1 MSHTAG
7 TAARPRQDGPLGRN
21 VAPTSTPLISAIG
34 SKRDVG
40 MVLQPHQHAAP
51 KALPSIKAPTAP
63 QPQIQ
68 KFGRLLDRASDC
80 IAVGG
85 HRGNG
90 QNLINDCGNMVP
102 DTRENTLASFHRAVA
117 NGATFVEF
125 DVQVTSDNVPVIWHD
140 NLVVTG
146 DPLAPTFRMIRDMTL
161 AEFKGLSSSEG
172 FPAAQP
178 LLRRFHR
185 QDGTLMS
192 EYTVWRVVDDAE
204 LPTLADLFNNLPAT
218 VAFDIELKLT
228 TPDDQLYT
236 TPAEVTRMTSA
247 VMATVQLFATQ
258 GRTILFTSF
267 CPCTCKHLKLSQS
280 AYPVM
285 FLSDIGACWHINPQ
299 RTGLLSAIEFAREAG
314 LNGLVVETAELK
326 SQQHMV
332 EVVRDQGLQ
341 LLTFGIDNNDPDW
354 VRKQYFLGVHAAIVD
369 ELPRI
374 GSFAWASATS
384 A

>member
-1 MSHTAG
+1 MQLIFQVS
-7 TAARPRQDGPLGRN
+7 DSS
-21 VAPTSTPLISAIG
+21 VAESEDTHVPC
-34 SKRDVG
+34 R
-40 MVLQPHQHAAP
+40 
-51 KALPSIKAPTAP
+51 
-63 QPQIQ
+63 
-68 KFGRLLDRASDC
+68 
-80 IAVGG
+80 
-85 HRGNG
+85 NG

>member
-1 MSHTAG
+1 M
-7 TAARPRQDGPLGRN
+7 
-21 VAPTSTPLISAIG
+21 
-34 SKRDVG
+34 
-40 MVLQPHQHAAP
+40 
-51 KALPSIKAPTAP
+51 
-63 QPQIQ
+63 
-68 KFGRLLDRASDC
+68 SDC
-80 IAVGG
+80 EMLP
-85 HRGNG
+85 RRNG
-90 QNLINDCGNMVP
+90 QNLISDTGNMVP

-125 DVQVTSDNVPVIWHD
+125 DVQVTADGVPVIWHD

-146 DPLAPTFRMIRDMTL
+146 DPLAPTFRLISDMTL
-161 AEFKGLSSSEG
+161 AEFRGLSSSEG

-192 EYTVWRVVDDAE
+192 NYTIWRVVHDAE
-204 LPTLADLFNNLPAT
+204 LPTLADLFNSMSAS

-236 TPAEVTRMTSA
+236 APAEVTRMTSA
-247 VMATVQLFATQ
+247 VLATVQTFSEQ

-267 CPCTCKHLKLSQS
+267 CPCTCKRLKLSQS
-280 AYPVM
+280 AHPVM
-285 FLSDIGACWHINPQ
+285 FLSDIGACWHANPQ
-299 RTGLLSAIEFAREAG
+299 RMSLLSAIGFAKDAG

-374 GSFAWASATS
+374 GSYAWASAIGM
-384 A
+384 